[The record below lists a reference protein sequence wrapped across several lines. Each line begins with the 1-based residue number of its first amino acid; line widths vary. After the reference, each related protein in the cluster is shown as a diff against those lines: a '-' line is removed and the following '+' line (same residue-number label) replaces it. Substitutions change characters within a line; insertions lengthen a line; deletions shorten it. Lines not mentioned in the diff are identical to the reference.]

1 MTHLMIDG
9 KVVGSQQILQLVKTF
24 LVLVFLLGGWAFLGS
39 IMPFECLGVVG
50 EGHMSG
56 LPSRLGQL

>member
-39 IMPFECLGVVG
+39 IMPFVLNVWMWSERVK
-50 EGHMSG
+50 
-56 LPSRLGQL
+56 